1 MPEKSR
7 VMPDNPINIM
17 FSINKAHLIFAMIT
31 LNSLLIHNSSSFFE
45 VYLVNDGGIK
55 ENDIQKYQDRL
66 NLNFNN
72 FRIILVDISKH
83 KSFNIINT
91 SSAHWGKEIF
101 YKVLS
106 YSLFPQLERILCL
119 DTDTVCN
126 GDIHAIYNHNL
137 KKSNGEFLFIADQ
150 LFSCKTNK
158 VFNRLNVG
166 ILLINLKACRKKNV
180 EAEWLEELNSENLTE
195 EEALN
200 RLYFNDTLILSKY
213 IYTLSSR
220 REKISPNEFYQI
232 RLFHFVGRKPW
243 LMPTYRRFGI
253 RTTLL
258 WYEAI
263 KPFIKENK
271 KISYYLI
278 KIYGVFC
285 VMFLYSLCKKIWLGR
300 KIYNSAWIFLQKIIV

>member
-1 MPEKSR
+1 MPAKSR
-7 VMPDNPINIM
+7 IMPKHSMNIM
-17 FSINKAHLIFAMIT
+17 FSINKAHLIFAMVT

-66 NLNFNN
+66 NLKFNN

-83 KSFNIINT
+83 KSFNIINK

-119 DTDTVCN
+119 DTDTLCN
-126 GDIHAIYNHNL
+126 GNIHAIYNHNL
-137 KKSNGEFLFIADQ
+137 KKSNGEFLFIAYQ
-150 LFSCKTNK
+150 IFSCKASK
-158 VFNRLNVG
+158 LFHRVNVG

-180 EAEWLEELNSENLTE
+180 EAEWLEELKSENLTE
-195 EEALN
+195 EKALN
-200 RLYFNDTLILSKY
+200 RLYFKDTLILSRY

-220 REKISPNEFYQI
+220 REKIASDEFYQI

-243 LMPTYRRFGI
+243 LMSTCRRFGI
-253 RTTLL
+253 RATLL
-258 WYEAI
+258 WYAAI
-263 KPFIKENK
+263 RPFIKENK
-271 KISYYLI
+271 KYP
-278 KIYGVFC
+278 
-285 VMFLYSLCKKIWLGR
+285 
-300 KIYNSAWIFLQKIIV
+300 II